1 MRSVA
6 ITLIFLGAISAV
18 FGQVFRLPEKQAC
31 ETSQFCTLIKSFSQI
46 QILNSNSNFI
56 IVYIGNHEI

>member
-31 ETSQFCTLIKSFSQI
+31 ETSQFCTLIFLEK
-46 QILNSNSNFI
+46 
-56 IVYIGNHEI
+56 Y